1 MATHQ
6 IVESAGSRHPQHGAA
21 RRQLQ
26 ERMAH
31 RQDDTWCAREDNNA
45 PIAYMADAFRNLR
58 HLRRN
63 LRDARVYVQV
73 KNGSRSVLVRQ
84 DAAATWEKAERF
96 YLGNE
101 AKGFLL
107 YSSASSATRFMSA
120 KSFRST
126 SIVAASVGN
135 SSA

>member
-31 RQDDTWCAREDNNA
+31 RQDDAWCAREDNNA
-45 PIAYMADAFRNLR
+45 PIACMADAFRNLR
-58 HLRRN
+58 HLRRS
-63 LRDARVYVQV
+63 LHEARVSMHKDV
-73 KNGSRSVLVRQ
+73 
-84 DAAATWEKAERF
+84 AATWEKAERF
-96 YLGNE
+96 YLENE

>member
-31 RQDDTWCAREDNNA
+31 RQDDAWCAREDNND
-45 PIAYMADAFRNLR
+45 PIACIADAFRNLR
-58 HLRRN
+58 HLRRQH
-63 LRDARVYVQV
+63 DARVYVQV

-84 DAAATWEKAERF
+84 DAATDTWEKAE
-96 YLGNE
+96 
-101 AKGFLL
+101 AFLL
-107 YSSASSATRFMSA
+107 R
-120 KSFRST
+120 K
-126 SIVAASVGN
+126 
-135 SSA
+135 